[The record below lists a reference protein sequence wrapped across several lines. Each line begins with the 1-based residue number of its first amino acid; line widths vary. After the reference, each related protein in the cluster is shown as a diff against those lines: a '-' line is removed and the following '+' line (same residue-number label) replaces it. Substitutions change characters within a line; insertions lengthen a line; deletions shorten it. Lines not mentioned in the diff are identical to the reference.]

1 MNPIKKLSTAVY
13 TPDSVLR
20 KPGKMIGDMFKDIAK
35 SRELAWRLFVRNI
48 SAMYRQTMLGY
59 FWAFLPPVATTLT
72 FVFLN
77 KQNILSVGETDI
89 PYPVYVMVGTLLWQV
104 FVDAMNSPLKLVASS
119 KAMLAKIKFPR
130 ESLIMAGVYEVLFNF
145 VIRLILLAGVMVWFR
160 IELPLTAI
168 YAPFGIIALIM
179 LGLMFGILLTPL
191 GVLYQ
196 DIEKGLLMIISV
208 WFFLTPVV
216 YPSPTSFP
224 ANLIS
229 TINPVSP
236 LLITTRELITTG
248 NISDV
253 FSFLVVAG
261 ITLILIFLG
270 WIIYRVAMPHLIV
283 RMGA

>member
-1 MNPIKKLSTAVY
+1 
-13 TPDSVLR
+13 
-20 KPGKMIGDMFKDIAK
+20 
-35 SRELAWRLFVRNI
+35 
-48 SAMYRQTMLGY
+48 
-59 FWAFLPPVATTLT
+59 
-72 FVFLN
+72 
-77 KQNILSVGETDI
+77 
-89 PYPVYVMVGTLLWQV
+89 
-104 FVDAMNSPLKLVASS
+104 
-119 KAMLAKIKFPR
+119 
-130 ESLIMAGVYEVLFNF
+130 
-145 VIRLILLAGVMVWFR
+145 
-160 IELPLTAI
+160 LTAI